1 MRGNQG
7 WVAPAPSSI
16 IPPAPGVLRRCAARR
31 RSPPSLTSVD
41 SSCDLRPA
49 TCDLQP
55 ATLTGV
61 AYAGRSGVG
70 SSPSSVP
77 LPRMMFACD
86 ALRPPPSPA
95 APLTPPPSPTAPP
108 NPPPCLGRLRCLLFM
123 AVLSVHRRL
132 APLVRSRR
140 GLVRGRGRREQRASR
155 VHAACGPPL
164 SSPFDEHSRGN
175 QDAIM
180 IRVLSHRWHSAGE
193 ESDRY
198 SVRSSRAAR
207 ETACAAQAQER
218 EQRCVSTPSRHSR
231 GGERHAREGG
241 QPPLSRASSTRRAPA
256 CAARVCKQEQQRVSM
271 PSQRSRGDERHARE
285 GNQLR
290 KSRAASG
297 ILRPRTRAG
306 AAA

>member
-1 MRGNQG
+1 
-7 WVAPAPSSI
+7 
-16 IPPAPGVLRRCAARR
+16 
-31 RSPPSLTSVD
+31 
-41 SSCDLRPA
+41 
-49 TCDLQP
+49 
-55 ATLTGV
+55 
-61 AYAGRSGVG
+61 
-70 SSPSSVP
+70 
-77 LPRMMFACD
+77 MFACD

-95 APLTPPPSPTAPP
+95 APLTPPPSPAAPP
-108 NPPPCLGRLRCLLFM
+108 NPPRALAASAVCCSWPSCQFT
-123 AVLSVHRRL
+123 AVLRLLSGHGVGKCVGGVGGSSVQAAFSNHARTRL
-132 APLVRSRR
+132 ARTRPARTRLART
-140 GLVRGRGRREQRASR
+140 
-155 VHAACGPPL
+155 HAARTHAARTHAF

-193 ESDRY
+193 ESDHY

-218 EQRCVSTPSRHSR
+218 ERRCVSTPSRHSR

-271 PSQRSRGDERHARE
+271 PSQRSRGDERHARG

>member
-1 MRGNQG
+1 
-7 WVAPAPSSI
+7 
-16 IPPAPGVLRRCAARR
+16 
-31 RSPPSLTSVD
+31 
-41 SSCDLRPA
+41 
-49 TCDLQP
+49 
-55 ATLTGV
+55 
-61 AYAGRSGVG
+61 
-70 SSPSSVP
+70 
-77 LPRMMFACD
+77 
-86 ALRPPPSPA
+86 
-95 APLTPPPSPTAPP
+95 
-108 NPPPCLGRLRCLLFM
+108 M

-140 GLVRGRGRREQRASR
+140 GSVRGRGRREQRASR

-180 IRVLSHRWHSAGE
+180 IRVLIHRWHSAGE

-207 ETACAAQAQER
+207 ATACAAQAQER
-218 EQRCVSTPSRHSR
+218 ERRCVSTPSRHSR

-285 GNQLR
+285 GDHLR

-297 ILRPRTRAG
+297 VLRPSTRAG
-306 AAA
+306 AAACIDAESTQSHGGETPARVIRCPRAEHRISVERRPAPLAGAATDPAVGA

>member
-1 MRGNQG
+1 M
-7 WVAPAPSSI
+7 P
-16 IPPAPGVLRRCAARR
+16 CARR
-31 RSPPSLTSVD
+31 HRQPLRSPRRHRQPLRPTPPVPWPPPLSVVHGRLVSSPPSCA
-41 SSCDLRPA
+41 SCQVTA
-49 TCDLQP
+49 WVS
-55 ATLTGV
+55 AW
-61 AYAGRSGVG
+61 AGSAG
-70 SSPSSVP
+70 
-77 LPRMMFACD
+77 
-86 ALRPPPSPA
+86 
-95 APLTPPPSPTAPP
+95 
-108 NPPPCLGRLRCLLFM
+108 
-123 AVLSVHRRL
+123 
-132 APLVRSRR
+132 
-140 GLVRGRGRREQRASR
+140 
-155 VHAACGPPL
+155 AACEPRARGVRAAF
-164 SSPFDEHSRGN
+164 SSPFGEHSRGN

-256 CAARVCKQEQQRVSM
+256 CTARVCKQEQQRVSM

-306 AAA
+306 GAA